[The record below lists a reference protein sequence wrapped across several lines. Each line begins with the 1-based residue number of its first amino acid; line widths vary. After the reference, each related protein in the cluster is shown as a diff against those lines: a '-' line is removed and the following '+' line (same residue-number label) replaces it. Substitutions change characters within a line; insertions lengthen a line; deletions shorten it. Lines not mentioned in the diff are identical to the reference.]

1 MEIIIR
7 ANGRGKYWLASDRH
21 EPRHRSSNPDSWM
34 RQAWMSYWNGS
45 D

>member
-7 ANGRGKYWLASDRH
+7 ANGRGKYWLASDRQ